1 MSYLVCHVMKMTAK
15 DLRGVSIHNNRES
28 SHSSNKDIDYSRTAQ
43 NFDALT
49 RESGNPHTNYRA
61 EVEKR
66 LQANYKGAKAV
77 RKDAVR
83 LVSVVVSSDRQFFEG
98 KSREDTERFFNTAAE
113 FLAERYGR
121 ENVVAAKVHMDETT
135 PHMHFTFVPLTDDG
149 RLSAKTIID
158 RKALSSL
165 QDELPKILQHN
176 GFQIERGVENSPCK
190 HIPIPQLKSVTQPIL
205 DAVFER
211 DAAVKKAH
219 LNAKV
224 ERAGLFDS
232 SKVVKIPAK
241 DYDTIYKAS
250 QGIKEIATEAIM
262 LQLHDAR
269 KVMPRMNDEIREQ
282 KQQIS
287 DLQEQLQ
294 EQQKVIDEQQ
304 RRLNEL
310 EVHKKILERKE
321 QWYKE
326 IKQEIPQ
333 VKEMYAEKVDQYNT
347 QLMKNWQPQ
356 NSRKLTPEDICKM
369 EIKRQI
375 VEEGRTFSAVDK
387 SRVGEAVYART
398 RSISETEKVM
408 KKVYNNKNLKFVL
421 PQKKRTERKHER
433 GGMEM

>member
-326 IKQEIPQ
+326 IKQIQ
-333 VKEMYAEKVDQYNT
+333 HAAYEK
-347 QLMKNWQPQ
+347 L
-356 NSRKLTPEDICKM
+356 
-369 EIKRQI
+369 
-375 VEEGRTFSAVDK
+375 A
-387 SRVGEAVYART
+387 A
-398 RSISETEKVM
+398 TE
-408 KKVYNNKNLKFVL
+408 
-421 PQKKRTERKHER
+421 
-433 GGMEM
+433 